1 MIVNTGIN
9 RMKSGIL
16 QLLPDFLGS
25 SRKVRER
32 DRKESDERKEEMVI
46 TVAISQ
52 ALGNFNLVVEALK
65 STC

>member
-32 DRKESDERKEEMVI
+32 DRKESDERKEEMVVTI
-46 TVAISQ
+46 PISQ
-52 ALGNFNLVVEALK
+52 TLGDLDLVVKAFEL
-65 STC
+65 SC